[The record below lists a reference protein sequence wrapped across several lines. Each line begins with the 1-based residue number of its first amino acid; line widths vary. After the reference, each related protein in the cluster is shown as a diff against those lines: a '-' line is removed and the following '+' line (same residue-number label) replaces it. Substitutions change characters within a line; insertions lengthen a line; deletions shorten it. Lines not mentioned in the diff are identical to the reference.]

1 MNKLLNEKNLI
12 FLIFEK
18 IAYKLYTRRKLLNL
32 NLYSIT
38 LFFLIVKKILI

>member
-18 IAYKLYTRRKLLNL
+18 IACKFYTRK
-32 NLYSIT
+32 
-38 LFFLIVKKILI
+38 IVKFKFILIKLVL